1 MDQVPGHVDC
11 GALGPTCLGAASQ
24 EMLGSHL
31 DYGGNPYLYLN
42 TLRDLFSATKS
53 EEEEL

>member
-1 MDQVPGHVDC
+1 MDQVPAHVDC
-11 GALGPTCLGAASQ
+11 GALGPACSGAASQ

-42 TLRDLFSATKS
+42 ILRDMFSATKS
-53 EEEEL
+53 EKKEL